1 MELFLQSL
9 QIFFLYVFINLQ
21 AKWELT
27 LLVDQLK
34 EWEFQWL
41 TEVLIQLILLVL
53 INTKEKC
60 PEE

>member
-1 MELFLQSL
+1 MELFLQLL